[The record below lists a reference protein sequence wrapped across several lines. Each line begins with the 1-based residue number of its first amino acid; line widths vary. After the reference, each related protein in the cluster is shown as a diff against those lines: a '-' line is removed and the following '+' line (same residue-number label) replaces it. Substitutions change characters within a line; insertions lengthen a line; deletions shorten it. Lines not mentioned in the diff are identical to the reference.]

1 MQDIVTTIAAQYVAE
16 MAFALVLSALG
27 AAGSFV
33 MVQGAR
39 LLGEKRMALLSNKL
53 TPAIERAKA
62 AAEKQGLT
70 GDALEAWV
78 VSYLKQT
85 MTGTVRKLKA
95 SDADL
100 AKRVA
105 GQVAQAKAKE
115 AAGAAVDALSDAL
128 RKAGLPT
135 T

>member
-105 GQVAQAKAKE
+105 GQVAQAKVKE
-115 AAGAAVDALSDAL
+115 ATGAAVDALSDAL
-128 RKAGLPT
+128 RKAGLPAT
-135 T
+135 

>member
-39 LLGEKRMALLSNKL
+39 LLGEKRMALLSDKL

-105 GQVAQAKAKE
+105 GQVAQAAPDVL
-115 AAGAAVDALSDAL
+115 AGALK
-128 RKAGLPT
+128 KAGNPVLDAVRP
-135 T
+135 

>member
-16 MAFALVLSALG
+16 MAFTLVLSALG

-105 GQVAQAKAKE
+105 GQVAQAKVKE
-115 AAGAAVDALSDAL
+115 ATGAAVDALSDAL
-128 RKAGLPT
+128 RKAGLPAT
-135 T
+135 

>member
-39 LLGEKRMALLSNKL
+39 LLGEKRMALLSDKL

-78 VSYLKQT
+78 VGYLKQT

-105 GQVAQAKAKE
+105 GQVAQAAPDLL
-115 AAGAAVDALSDAL
+115 ADALK
-128 RKAGLPT
+128 KAGIPVLDAVRR
-135 T
+135 